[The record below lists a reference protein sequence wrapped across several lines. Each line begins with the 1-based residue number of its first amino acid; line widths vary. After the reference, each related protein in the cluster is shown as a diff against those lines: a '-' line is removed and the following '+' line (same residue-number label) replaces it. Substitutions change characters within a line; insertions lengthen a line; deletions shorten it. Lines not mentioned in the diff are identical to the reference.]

1 MPGRCSANFLKK
13 VIDFS
18 FFLCNNGF
26 TDNDTG
32 NISEN
37 YTKLPSIMATK
48 KRVVTIQDVAKKA
61 GVSVSTVSRVLNGKV
76 DVAGNTQKKV
86 LKIIDKL
93 GYTSNLAARS
103 MRSRRNNLLGLVV
116 PDIGFPYSQEV
127 MKGINQAIAESTFDL
142 LVYTTGDIHK
152 TGTILHEQHYVSLLN
167 NSITDG
173 VIIVASA
180 AAEFIT
186 DAPIIA
192 VDPHIINP
200 NYPSVQGTNYHGA
213 SEVMEYLLRLGH
225 RRIGFICGRPEIGSA
240 ERRLQGYKDS
250 LTKAGI
256 EIDEDLIAYDG
267 DFSTKT
273 GHRCALRLLGLK
285 DPPTAI
291 FAGNDQSAIG
301 VFEAADELGLRV
313 PEDLSVVGFDNISE
327 AKYYNLTTVD
337 QFLSEMG
344 YIATQMLIKMVNHEV
359 LDVHVYKVPT
369 KLVERGSCRALS

>member
-1 MPGRCSANFLKK
+1 
-13 VIDFS
+13 
-18 FFLCNNGF
+18 
-26 TDNDTG
+26 
-32 NISEN
+32 
-37 YTKLPSIMATK
+37 MATK

-127 MKGINQAIAESTFDL
+127 MKGINRAITESTFDL

-213 SEVMEYLLRLGH
+213 SEVMDYLLRLGH

-240 ERRLQGYKDS
+240 ERRLRGYKDS

-256 EIDEDLIAYDG
+256 GIDEDLIAYDG

-285 DPPTAI
+285 APPTAI

-301 VFEAADELGLRV
+301 VFEAADELGLRI

-344 YIATQMLIKMVNHEV
+344 YIATQMLIKMVNNET

-369 KLVERGSCRALS
+369 KLVERGSCRSLS